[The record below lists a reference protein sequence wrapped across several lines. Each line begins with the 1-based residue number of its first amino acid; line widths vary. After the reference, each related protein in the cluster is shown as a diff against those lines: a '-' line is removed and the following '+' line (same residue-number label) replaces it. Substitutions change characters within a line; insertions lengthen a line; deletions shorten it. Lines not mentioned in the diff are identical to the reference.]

1 MIKLSQRLQLIFDM
15 IEEGETMADIGTDHG
30 FLPMALWES
39 GKCRQVILSDV
50 NSGPLE
56 KARENM
62 GKAGIPMD
70 MDMRM
75 GDGLDTIQPG
85 EVTTIV
91 IAGMGGVLMTEIL
104 GGDLNKTHTFRKI
117 ILQPRNGQDKLRFW
131 LVNHGFRIEKER
143 LVMEKGKICE
153 ILLVTPDQSQVQAD
167 LPPRENNYYRIPD
180 PKKVP
185 DRELMIRLLHKMIRK
200 EEKIIHN
207 INLSGRDPKNEQ
219 LRKEAVLRK
228 EYFIDVLRQED
239 DEYGSN
245 PGNAG
250 REH

>member
-1 MIKLSQRLQLIFDM
+1 MIKLSHRLQLIFDM
-15 IEEGETMADIGTDHG
+15 IEKGETMADIGTDHG
-30 FLPMALWES
+30 FLPMALWEAGICS
-39 GKCRQVILSDV
+39 KVILSDV

-56 KARENM
+56 KARDNM
-62 GKAGIPMD
+62 AKAGIPME

-75 GDGLDTIQPG
+75 GNGLDTIQPG

-104 GGDLNKTHTFRKI
+104 GENLNKTHTFQKI

-131 LVNHGFRIEKER
+131 LVTHGFRIEKER

-153 ILLVTPDQSQVQAD
+153 ILLVIPDQGFISTD
-167 LPPRENNYYRIPD
+167 LPPNGHNYYRIPD
-180 PKKVP
+180 PQKVP

-200 EEKIIHN
+200 EEKIIYN
-207 INLSGRDPKNEQ
+207 IDLSGLDPKNDR

-239 DEYGSN
+239 EYGSN
-245 PGNAG
+245 FGNAG

>member
-1 MIKLSQRLQLIFDM
+1 
-15 IEEGETMADIGTDHG
+15 MADIGTDHG
-30 FLPMALWES
+30 FLPMALWET
-39 GKCRQVILSDV
+39 GKCRRVILSDV

-62 GKAGIPMD
+62 AKAGISMD

-104 GGDLNKTHTFRKI
+104 GGDLKKTHTFRKI

-153 ILLVTPDQSQVQAD
+153 ILLVVPDQD
-167 LPPRENNYYRIPD
+167 LVSAKLPSNGHNYYRIPD
-180 PKKVP
+180 PQKVP

-207 INLSGRDPKNEQ
+207 IDLSGRDPKNEQ

>member
-1 MIKLSQRLQLIFDM
+1 
-15 IEEGETMADIGTDHG
+15 MADIGTDHG

-39 GKCRQVILSDV
+39 GKCRRVILSDV

-62 GKAGIPMD
+62 AKAGISMD

-104 GGDLNKTHTFRKI
+104 GGDLKKTHTFRKI

-153 ILLVTPDQSQVQAD
+153 ILLVVPDQD
-167 LPPRENNYYRIPD
+167 LVSANLPHNGHNYYRIPD
-180 PKKVP
+180 PQKVP

-207 INLSGRDPKNEQ
+207 IDLSGRDPKNEQ
-219 LRKEAVLRK
+219 LRKEAVFRK

>member
-62 GKAGIPMD
+62 EKAGIPME

-75 GDGLDTIQPG
+75 GDGLDTILPG
-85 EVTTIV
+85 EVTTVV

-104 GGDLNKTHTFRKI
+104 GADMEKTRSFGKI
-117 ILQPRNGQDKLRFW
+117 ILQPRNGQDKLRYW
-131 LVNHGFRIEKER
+131 LAAHGFRIEKER
-143 LVMEKGKICE
+143 LVMEKGNICE
-153 ILLVTPDQSQVQAD
+153 ILLVIPNQNTVPTD
-167 LPPRENNYYRIPD
+167 LLPQGHNYYRMPD
-180 PKKVP
+180 PQKVP
-185 DRELMIRLLHKMIRK
+185 DHELMIMLLHKMIRK

-207 INLSGRDPKNEQ
+207 IDLSGRDPKNDQ

-239 DEYGSN
+239 EYGSN